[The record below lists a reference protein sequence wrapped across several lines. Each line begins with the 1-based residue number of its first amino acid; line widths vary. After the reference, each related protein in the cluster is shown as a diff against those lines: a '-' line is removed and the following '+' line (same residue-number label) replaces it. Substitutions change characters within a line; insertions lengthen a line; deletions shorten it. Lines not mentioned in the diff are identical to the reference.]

1 VTQADNRK
9 QLKGSTEMASHEHD
23 ALVAQLASANPGRK
37 PTPEVRPD
45 PQHFPAMIEM
55 MDASALPIPP
65 GISSEAA
72 TFGGVPGAMFEPA
85 GADASRV
92 ILYFH
97 GGGYMFGTARNTGHV
112 TARLARSAGALGFSA
127 DYRLSWQA
135 PFPAAVDDAVAA
147 YRGLLASGFAP
158 ENVALAGDS
167 AGGGLVL
174 CALLALREAGDPLPA
189 AGFASSAF
197 TDLTVSGRS
206 AAEVDDP
213 IATRAG
219 LQMLANGYLDG
230 ADARTPLA
238 SPLYAD
244 LAGLPPLLLQVGSRE
259 LLLDDTTRLAEA
271 AKAAGVD
278 VTADVL
284 DDVIHIW
291 QYFGPDLPETRDS
304 ERKAGEFLKRCWE
317 AAAPQSPPAS

>member
-1 VTQADNRK
+1 
-9 QLKGSTEMASHEHD
+9 MASPEHE
-23 ALVAQLASANPGRK
+23 ALVAALLSAHPDRK
-37 PTPEVRPD
+37 PTPDIRPD
-45 PQHFPAMIEM
+45 TDHFPAMIEQ
-55 MDASALPIPP
+55 MDASALPIPAD
-65 GISSEAA
+65 ITARAA
-72 TFGGVPGAMFEPA
+72 SFGDVSGVLFEPA
-85 GADASRV
+85 DADARRV
-92 ILYFH
+92 IVYFH

-112 TARLARSAGALGFSA
+112 TARLARRAGALAFSV

-135 PFPAAVDDAVAA
+135 PFPAAVEDAVAV
-147 YRGLLASGFAP
+147 YRGLLGSGYAP
-158 ENVALAGDS
+158 EDLALAGDS

-174 CALLALREAGDPLPA
+174 CMLVALREAGDPLPA

-213 IATRAG
+213 IASRAG
-219 LQMLANGYLDG
+219 LLMLANNYLDG

-244 LAGLPPLLLQVGSRE
+244 LSNLPPLLLQVGSRE

-271 AKAAGVD
+271 ARAAGVD
-278 VTADVL
+278 VTVDVL
-284 DDVIHIW
+284 ADVIHIW

-304 ERKAGEFLKRCWE
+304 EREAGEFLKRCWD
-317 AAAPQSPPAS
+317 AAARRSAR

>member
-1 VTQADNRK
+1 MASAEHQALVTQLLA
-9 QLKGSTEMASHEHD
+9 EH
-23 ALVAQLASANPGRK
+23 PGRK
-37 PTPEVRPD
+37 PTPDVRPE
-45 PQHFPAMIEM
+45 PQHFPATIEM
-55 MDASALPIPP
+55 MNATALPIPP
-65 GISSEAA
+65 GISSVAA
-72 TFGGVPGAMFEPA
+72 TFGGVPGVLFEPA
-85 GADASRV
+85 GADTRRV

-112 TARLARSAGALGFSA
+112 TARLARAAGALAFSA

-135 PFPAAVDDAVAA
+135 PFPAPVDDAVAA
-147 YRGLLASGFAP
+147 YRGLLASGYSP
-158 ENVALAGDS
+158 ESVAIAGDS

-189 AGFASSAF
+189 GGFTSSAF

-206 AAEVDDP
+206 AIEVDDP
-213 IATRAG
+213 IVTRAG
-219 LQMLANGYLDG
+219 LMMLASGYLDG

-259 LLLDDTTRLAEA
+259 ALLDDTTRLAA
-271 AKAAGVD
+271 AAEAAGVD
-278 VTADVL
+278 VTLDVL
-284 DDVIHIW
+284 EDVIHIW

-304 ERKAGEFLKRCWE
+304 EREAGEFLKRCWE
-317 AAAPQSPPAS
+317 TAAPSGPGRIEGNDS